1 MDDFPPYPAG
11 LRLAGR
17 DVLVVGGGHVA
28 QRRVPA
34 LLAAGAVVT
43 VVSPEVT
50 PALEGL
56 VGGGEVRWLR
66 RRFETGDLD
75 GAWYAIAATD
85 DHEANELVGAA
96 AEERRIFCVRADD
109 ATQASAWTPAV
120 GRHAGVT
127 VAVLANREPR
137 RSAAVRD
144 EILEGL
150 REGTIVARHQR
161 HRPSGVVLVGG
172 GPGDPDLM
180 SVAGRKAL
188 MEADVVVADRLAP
201 RELLSELPSD
211 VELVDVAKLPRGRS
225 AQQEEINR
233 IIVARALEGKCVV
246 RFKGGDN
253 FVFGRGYEEVLA
265 CREAGVPVTV
275 IPGLDESGGGAR
287 GRRDPGHPPRRR
299 PRVHGGLR
307 APAAGAP
314 AIPGQLVGG
323 GRHERHRRPDDG
335 GAQRPRDRRG
345 AHGRRPARLHTG
357 GDRLRRHDAHRA
369 HRRLL
374 AGLAEGGPGRPGGA
388 GPGDHR
394 GRRGGAGGPSA
405 TLLLMS
411 QLIEISDP
419 ADPRLADYRDLRDVE
434 LRKHLEAEHGLFL
447 AEGEKVVRRA
457 VEGGHAPR
465 SFLMAP
471 RWLDGL
477 GDVLER
483 TDAPCYV
490 VSEALAEQVT
500 GFHVHRG
507 ALASLERRPLPSV
520 QSVLAGARSV
530 LVLEDIVDHTNV
542 GAIFRSGAA
551 LGFDA
556 VLLAPRCADPLYR
569 RAIKVAMGAVFS
581 LPYARVDDWYDA
593 LPQLSAAGFT
603 TVALTLAD
611 DAVPIDEAVAG
622 LDRVALVLGSE
633 GHGLSARWQQA
644 ADRRAIIPMQAGIDS
659 LNVAAATAVACY
671 VTARR

>member
-1 MDDFPPYPAG
+1 
-11 LRLAGR
+11 
-17 DVLVVGGGHVA
+17 
-28 QRRVPA
+28 
-34 LLAAGAVVT
+34 
-43 VVSPEVT
+43 
-50 PALEGL
+50 
-56 VGGGEVRWLR
+56 
-66 RRFETGDLD
+66 
-75 GAWYAIAATD
+75 
-85 DHEANELVGAA
+85 
-96 AEERRIFCVRADD
+96 
-109 ATQASAWTPAV
+109 
-120 GRHAGVT
+120 
-127 VAVLANREPR
+127 
-137 RSAAVRD
+137 
-144 EILEGL
+144 
-150 REGTIVARHQR
+150 
-161 HRPSGVVLVGG
+161 
-172 GPGDPDLM
+172 
-180 SVAGRKAL
+180 
-188 MEADVVVADRLAP
+188 
-201 RELLSELPSD
+201 
-211 VELVDVAKLPRGRS
+211 
-225 AQQEEINR
+225 
-233 IIVARALEGKCVV
+233 
-246 RFKGGDN
+246 
-253 FVFGRGYEEVLA
+253 
-265 CREAGVPVTV
+265 
-275 IPGLDESGGGAR
+275 
-287 GRRDPGHPPRRR
+287 
-299 PRVHGGLR
+299 
-307 APAAGAP
+307 
-314 AIPGQLVGG
+314 
-323 GRHERHRRPDDG
+323 
-335 GAQRPRDRRG
+335 
-345 AHGRRPARLHTG
+345 
-357 GDRLRRHDAHRA
+357 
-369 HRRLL
+369 
-374 AGLAEGGPGRPGGA
+374 
-388 GPGDHR
+388 
-394 GRRGGAGGPSA
+394 
-405 TLLLMS
+405 MS